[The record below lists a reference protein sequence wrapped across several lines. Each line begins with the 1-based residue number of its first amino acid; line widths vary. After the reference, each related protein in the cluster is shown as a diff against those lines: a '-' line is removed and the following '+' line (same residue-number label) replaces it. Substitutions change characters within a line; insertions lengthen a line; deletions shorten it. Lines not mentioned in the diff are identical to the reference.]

1 MTTAVVEGSNRI
13 LREAIK
19 RSLLRRQLALASS
32 CWKCPQGAKRYLLTE
47 DILRLHEFQQ
57 QKLAIGYRLYGEK
70 DTYFNTIEE
79 KLTKNRLILK
89 DELKMLLHLCQ
100 TKSDVEVAKKVIYRY
115 HAENKNVAFG
125 EFKFGPVFMRLC
137 YELDHEAPA
146 VELIKDLALRGF
158 FSDSTSFNI
167 LMDLLFVKGH
177 YECAL
182 DVLLEMKRQRV
193 KFNKETYLLASAIC
207 YKLNSSESCKICTT
221 LLEDL
226 QLKGDPMPRRVYYFA
241 VAFAL
246 KQNDVTKAHSFF
258 SHIMS
263 TGSRICSNLK
273 VLLQAKSRD
282 LEGLVQTLERA
293 SDSASDFVK
302 RPEFSIEVLTA
313 ARDKLEGNPALCVH
327 FEEIF
332 AKLQAS
338 GQITSLTLDDLLCQ
352 TPPTK
357 RRYTQ
362 LLKQRQTSQR
372 TFKPLHSALLA
383 E

>member
-1 MTTAVVEGSNRI
+1 MATAVVEGSNRI

-19 RSLLRRQLALASS
+19 RSLLFRKLALASS
-32 CWKCPQGAKRYLLTE
+32 CWKCPQEAKRYLLTE

-70 DTYFNTIEE
+70 DAYFSAIEE

-100 TKSDVEVAKKVIYRY
+100 TKSEVEVAKKVICRY

-137 YELDHEAPA
+137 YELDLEATA
-146 VELIKDLALRGF
+146 VELIKDQALHGF

-182 DVLLEMKRQRV
+182 DVLLEMKRQGV
-193 KFNKETYLLASAIC
+193 KFNKETYLLAFAIC
-207 YKLNSSESCKICTT
+207 YKLNSSDSCKICTT
-221 LLEDL
+221 LLEDMHF
-226 QLKGDPMPRRVYYFA
+226 KGDPIPRRVYYFA

-263 TGSRICSNLK
+263 ARSRICSNLK
-273 VLLQAKSRD
+273 VLLLAKSGD
-282 LEGLVQTLERA
+282 LQGLVQTLKQA

-302 RPEFSIEVLTA
+302 RPEFCMQVLTT
-313 ARDKLEGNPALCVH
+313 AREKLEGNPTICVH

-338 GQITSLTLDDLLCQ
+338 GQITSVTLDDLLCQ

-357 RRYTQ
+357 RHYTQ
-362 LLKQRQTSQR
+362 LLKQRQVSQR
-372 TFKPLHSALLA
+372 TFKPLSSTLLA